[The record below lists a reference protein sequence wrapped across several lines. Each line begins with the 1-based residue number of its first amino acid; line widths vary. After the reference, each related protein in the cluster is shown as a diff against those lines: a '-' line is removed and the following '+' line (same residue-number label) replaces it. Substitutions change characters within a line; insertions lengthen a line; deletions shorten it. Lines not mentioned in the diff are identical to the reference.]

1 MAMNDTGRPA
11 RRRRTELAEAFSACR
26 ATLGVLLLFS
36 FGMNIMQL
44 AAPLYMLQVFDRVMT
59 TGRVETLVLLTI
71 ITAAALLVYGLLDA
85 FRGAILLRT
94 GAWLNDRLSPILLSG
109 SVRTRLRG
117 DASGAQP
124 LRDLV
129 QVQTFIAS
137 PGLSVFFDLP
147 WTPVFLLMIWLLHPS
162 LGLLAVGSAVVLLGL
177 GIANDL
183 VTRGPTSA
191 ANAAHI
197 TSMQHAEATIRNA
210 EVVQAMGMLP
220 ALAARWN
227 RGHSTALDAAR
238 QAGERGGMLFGLTK
252 ALRIFVQSAT
262 LGLGAYLVLQ
272 SQLTGGGMIAAS
284 ILLARALAPVEIAMG
299 TSRQFGLARLA
310 WKRLQARAQ
319 AIPPEPVRTRL
330 PSPAGFITFDR
341 VSYTPPGAREPVLQG
356 VSFRAQPGEAVAV
369 IGPSASGKSTLCRL
383 LVGIADPS
391 SGDVRL
397 DGSEIRHW
405 NTEDFGR
412 NIGYLPQDVEL
423 FAGTVRDNIGRMG
436 EVEDEAVVEAAMLA
450 HAHEMIQR
458 LPQGY
463 DTPIGDGGAR
473 LSGGQRQR
481 IGLARAVYRCP
492 RLIILDEP
500 NANLDQ
506 HGEMALAAAI
516 AELKQRGST
525 VLIVGHRPSTMA
537 QADRILV
544 LKDGRVELFAPR
556 EEALKRMRVAASGPR
571 PAPATGEPRQA

>member
-1 MAMNDTGRPA
+1 MHDNGRPT
-11 RRRRTELAEAFSACR
+11 RRRRTELTEAFSACR
-26 ATLGVLLLFS
+26 VTLGVLLMFS
-36 FGMNIMQL
+36 LGMNIMQL
-44 AAPLYMLQVFDRVMT
+44 AAPLYMLQVYDRVMT

-109 SVRTRLRG
+109 SVRARLRG
-117 DASGAQP
+117 DGAGAQP

-147 WTPVFLLMIWLLHPS
+147 WTPVFLLLIWMLHPS
-162 LGLLAVGSAVVLLGL
+162 LGLFAVGAAVVLLGL
-177 GIANDL
+177 GITNDL

-227 RGHSTALDAAR
+227 SGHSAALDAAR

-272 SQLTGGGMIAAS
+272 SELTGGGMIAAS
-284 ILLARALAPVEIAMG
+284 ILLARALAPVEVAMG
-299 TSRQFGLARLA
+299 SSRQFGLARLA

-383 LVGIADPS
+383 LVGIAEPS

-397 DGSEIRHW
+397 DGSEIHHW

-463 DTPIGDGGAR
+463 DTSIGDGGAR

-537 QADRILV
+537 QADRILL

-571 PAPATGEPRQA
+571 PAPAASEPRQA

>member
-1 MAMNDTGRPA
+1 MATKEAGRPG

-26 ATLGVLLLFS
+26 VTLGVLLLFS
-36 FGMNIMQL
+36 LGMNIMQL

-109 SVRTRLRG
+109 SVRARLRG
-117 DASGAQP
+117 DGAGAQP

-129 QVQTFIAS
+129 QVQSFIAS

-147 WTPVFLLMIWLLHPS
+147 WTPVFLLLTWMLHPS

-183 VTRGPTSA
+183 ITRGPTSA

-238 QAGERGGMLFGLTK
+238 QAGERGGMLLGLTK

-272 SQLTGGGMIAAS
+272 GELTGGGMIAAS
-284 ILLARALAPVEIAMG
+284 ILLARALAPVEVAMG

-383 LVGIADPS
+383 LVGIAEPS

-397 DGSEIRHW
+397 DGSEIHHW

-450 HAHEMIQR
+450 HAHDMIQR

-463 DTPIGDGGAR
+463 DTSIGDGGAR

-537 QADRILV
+537 QADRILL

-571 PAPATGEPRQA
+571 PAPAASEPRQA